1 MHHVIPVLYKY
12 RPRNVHALGVLLAHE
27 TKEEAKRC
35 YMANMAWMTV
45 LAISSFGGANLEIPS
60 YSDVFG
66 AEKHETKQKTAEE
79 ICDDIINGL
88 MARGGAE
95 DGGSI

>member
-12 RPRNVHALGVLLAHE
+12 RPQNVHALGVLLAHE
-27 TKEEAKRC
+27 TQKEAKRC

>member
-1 MHHVIPVLYKY
+1 
-12 RPRNVHALGVLLAHE
+12 
-27 TKEEAKRC
+27 
-35 YMANMAWMTV
+35 MANMAWMTV

-66 AEKHETKQKTAEE
+66 EEKHATKQKTAEE

-95 DGGSI
+95 DGRSI

>member
-12 RPRNVHALGVLLAHE
+12 RPQNVHALGVLLSYE
-27 TKEEAKRC
+27 TQEEAKRC

-45 LAISSFGGANLEIPS
+45 LAISSFGGSNLEIPS

-66 AEKHETKQKTAEE
+66 EEKHETKQKTAEE

>member
-12 RPRNVHALGVLLAHE
+12 RPQNVHALGVLLSYE
-27 TKEEAKRC
+27 TQEEAKRC
-35 YMANMAWMTV
+35 YRANMAWMTV
-45 LAISSFGGANLEIPS
+45 LAMSSFGGANLEIPS

-66 AEKHETKQKTAEE
+66 EEKHETNQKTAEE

>member
-12 RPRNVHALGVLLAHE
+12 RPQNVHALGVLLAHE
-27 TKEEAKRC
+27 TQGEAKRC

-95 DGGSI
+95 DGRSI

>member
-12 RPRNVHALGVLLAHE
+12 RPQNVHALGVLLANE
-27 TKEEAKRC
+27 TQEEAKRC

-66 AEKHETKQKTAEE
+66 EEKHETKQKTAEE

>member
-1 MHHVIPVLYKY
+1 
-12 RPRNVHALGVLLAHE
+12 
-27 TKEEAKRC
+27 
-35 YMANMAWMTV
+35 MANMAWMTV

-66 AEKHETKQKTAEE
+66 EEKHETKQKTAEE

-95 DGGSI
+95 DGRSI